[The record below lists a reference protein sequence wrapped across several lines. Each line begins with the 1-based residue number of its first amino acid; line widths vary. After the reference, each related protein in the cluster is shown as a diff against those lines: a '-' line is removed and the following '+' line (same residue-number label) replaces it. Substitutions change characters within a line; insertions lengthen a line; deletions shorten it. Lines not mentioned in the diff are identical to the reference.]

1 MNKLVKRGLKAYNI
15 FLKNKIAASLMMFV
29 PGVMMTIAAINGN
42 GNDTKSLPLMI
53 LIAGAVFSF
62 WALYRLGY
70 IKANI
75 DKMEEGDEERA
86 AWKIFFL
93 QVGEAA
99 IYLLIAA
106 LGVYLLINESLT
118 NKILNLMA
126 GGFTTLNGILGAIKV
141 FKGRDNKNF
150 AWKFKLFLTLF
161 ELGFGIYFLLA
172 FRDIN
177 IKSYLVMGI
186 ITSVAGAIE
195 VASCFNAKTLKDT
208 LEDGKDIVETMK
220 GNEVAPKQQVEQ
232 IAEQSAESQ
241 QPAAQP
247 EQRTRSRFRKIR

>member
-220 GNEVAPKQQVEQ
+220 GNEVAPKQQVER
-232 IAEQSAESQ
+232 IEAEPEGSD
-241 QPAAQP
+241 QPVAQL
-247 EQRTRSRFRKIR
+247 EQHTRSRFRKKR